1 MEELDTTGMAG
12 FDGHAPTVIE
22 ETAAENEARLR
33 AAGRWDAHLEVKRQR
48 ETGGCAVSFPP
59 GTTLEDVKA
68 AFEKPFDCKV
78 PGCDNA
84 TYHVHIDVDRPSYGT
99 PEQDKYE
106 KMWKFQQYRAIAP
119 GEDVSHLFLQIAKPP
134 HDAEV
139 IDFGA
144 GTGRGALNLAFFG
157 GLRVKMLD
165 FAANCLD
172 EDVKNATVSQPER
185 LSFLQHDLNRPVP
198 FSADYGFCTDVMEH
212 LPPGEVETVLMNVM
226 RAARHV
232 FFQISCTDDV
242 CGALIGQPLHLSV
255 HPYAWWLKLLQ
266 ELGAVV
272 HWSKDG
278 GDYCLFYVS
287 AWLDAKDMVQHGEVN
302 AADDFI
308 KANVEK
314 NLEANWPE
322 IQPHPTNDMEV
333 MILGGGPSLAGQ
345 LETIKQM
352 RAEGV
357 KLITLNGTYNWA
369 LDNGLVPS
377 AQIMVDS
384 REFNARFTKP
394 VVADCKY
401 LISSQCH
408 PSVLEGLPRERTY
421 MWHGSWDLLKP
432 IINAKREQ
440 WFQIPGGSTVMLRA
454 IPLLRLLGFKKYH
467 LFGFDSCLADDKHHA
482 YEQPE
487 NNSEQIFPVSVGG
500 RQFRCHPWMISQAQE
515 FMDLIKFL
523 GQEIDIE
530 VYGDGLIKHI
540 LTTGAELA
548 DADDFLQ

>member
-1 MEELDTTGMAG
+1 MDELNTTGEVG
-12 FDGHAPTVIE
+12 FEGFAPEVIQE
-22 ETAAENEARLR
+22 SAAQNEARLR
-33 AAGRWDAHLEVKRQR
+33 AAGSWDAHM
-48 ETGGCAVSFPP
+48 AA
-59 GTTLEDVKA
+59 KA
-68 AFEKPFDCKV
+68 ARKAEEGGYLV
-78 PGCDNA
+78 PGVDGDA
-84 TYHVHIDVDRPSYGT
+84 LIADVHNFQCANPTCSVSVFHHHIEVERPSYGT

-106 KMWKFQQYRAIAP
+106 KMWKFQQYRQVAP
-119 GEDVSHLFLQIAKPP
+119 GEDVAQLFLQIAKPP

-144 GTGRGALNLAFFG
+144 GTGRGALGLAFFG
-157 GLRVKMLD
+157 GLKVKMLD

-172 EDVKNATVSQPER
+172 EDVKNATISQPER
-185 LSFLQHDLNRPVP
+185 ISFQQHDLNRPVL
-198 FSADYGFCTDVMEH
+198 FSAEYGFCTDVMEH

-266 ELGAVV
+266 DLGAVV
-272 HWSKDG
+272 HWSKDNNSS
-278 GDYCLFYVS
+278 CMFYVS
-287 AWLDAKDMVQHGEVN
+287 AWLDAKEMTKHGEIN
-302 AADDFI
+302 ASDDFI

-314 NLEANWPE
+314 NLEANWQE
-322 IQPHPTNDMEV
+322 IQPHQTNDMEV
-333 MILGGGPSLAGQ
+333 MILGGGPSLTGQ
-345 LETIKQM
+345 LETIKQL
-352 RAEGV
+352 RAEGA

-369 LDNGLVPS
+369 IDNGLTPS

-394 VVADCKY
+394 VVDGCKY

-408 PSVLEGLPRERTY
+408 PSVLEGLPKDRTY
-421 MWHGSWDLLKP
+421 MWHGSWDVLKP

-467 LFGFDSCLADDKHHA
+467 LFGFDSCLAEGDAHHA
-482 YEQPE
+482 YSQSE
-487 NNSEQIFPVSVGG
+487 NNTEQVFPMSVGG
-500 RQFRCHPWMISQAQE
+500 RQFRCHAWMISQAQE
-515 FMDLIKFL
+515 FQDLVKFL
-523 GQEIDIE
+523 GNEMQVE

-540 LTTGAELA
+540 LTTGASMA
-548 DADDFLQ
+548 DVEDDFLQ